1 MFDDTRSD
9 KQDTCE
15 QMTAE
20 HTQGTRGSARKESK
34 MLDSIGSSV
43 SNERERSPDS
53 RSSHQENQSSPM
65 TSTKRGNC
73 ELKAVVLP
81 ATEESAGVSVREAE
95 SKEIV
100 SRPERMI
107 QEDLKSKGQSH
118 QYRPYTFWNCM
129 SLGTYK
135 AGLSDVVFKLKL
147 CSIFQTEDLEKQ
159 VEMQSLKFKVGG
171 THSSTHNKV
180 ISEQIRKD
188 YTVQNLPNKKS
199 LNPNAKK
206 NMPQAY
212 PQTFQHQQMID
223 YSYSNAQMGYQHT
236 NNYSNYG
243 QPDSYQGTE
252 WNYDPYGMPMANYAA
267 YGYQPH
273 HRSNQPHYASPFPE
287 AYPIENRSTRRQ
299 A

>member
-20 HTQGTRGSARKESK
+20 HTQGTTGSARKESK

-65 TSTKRGNC
+65 SSTKRGKC

-81 ATEESAGVSVREAE
+81 AAEESAGVSVREAE

-100 SRPERMI
+100 SRPEKMI

-129 SLGTYK
+129 SLDTYK
-135 AGLSDVVFKLKL
+135 AGLSDTVFKLKL

-159 VEMQSLKFKVGG
+159 AEEQEKLAEETEKNAENKDAEKKQDKNEELKKEQEDLKKDFEKTKEDVKEMEKMNEEMSQP
-171 THSSTHNKV
+171 
-180 ISEQIRKD
+180 EEMDKD
-188 YTVQNLPNKKS
+188 EEDQKE
-199 LNPNAKK
+199 
-206 NMPQAY
+206 
-212 PQTFQHQQMID
+212 I
-223 YSYSNAQMGYQHT
+223 
-236 NNYSNYG
+236 
-243 QPDSYQGTE
+243 
-252 WNYDPYGMPMANYAA
+252 
-267 YGYQPH
+267 
-273 HRSNQPHYASPFPE
+273 
-287 AYPIENRSTRRQ
+287 
-299 A
+299 